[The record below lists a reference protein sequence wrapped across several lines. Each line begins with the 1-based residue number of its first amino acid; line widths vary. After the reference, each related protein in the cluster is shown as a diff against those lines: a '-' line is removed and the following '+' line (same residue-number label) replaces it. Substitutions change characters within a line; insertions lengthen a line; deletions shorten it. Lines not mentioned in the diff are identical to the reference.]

1 MWVRFEIWN
10 GACVRSHLVWAENSI
25 FGSNSTLVYPVAR
38 QSQKQQMQIYPLG
51 LPVSEK
57 MVSLQTLFRAYCFG
71 TFCFQQNSETSPADF
86 AGEVFHSQ
94 KNGPTG
100 FGRFR
105 RRRPTL
111 EKPSS
116 HKENYIRTSIL
127 SKYAKPSSWRSCRRF
142 ERPSKP
148 TDLPFLEDSTKRT
161 RFWSLPKQKT
171 ATACW

>member
-1 MWVRFEIWN
+1 MRAKPHGLSRKHNLN
-10 GACVRSHLVWAENSI
+10 GR
-25 FGSNSTLVYPVAR
+25 NSTVVHPVPR

-51 LPVSEK
+51 LPVLEK
-57 MVSLQTLFRAYCFG
+57 MVSLQTLFRAYSFG
-71 TFCFQQNSETSPADF
+71 TFCFQQTTAEFWNLTSRLRRRSFPF
-86 AGEVFHSQ
+86 PKRQ
-94 KNGPTG
+94 KNGPTS

-105 RRRPTL
+105 RRRPLDSTL

-127 SKYAKPSSWRSCRRF
+127 SKYAKPSSSRSCRRF
-142 ERPSKP
+142 GRPSKP
-148 TDLPFLEDSTKRT
+148 TDVPFLEDSAKRT